1 MVRRGA
7 EGGWRG
13 GLEGAGVGRKG
24 EEGRQ
29 REEEAA
35 MMMRGREEA
44 EGREW
49 NVARV

>member
-7 EGGWRG
+7 GVGKEGGGRG
-13 GLEGAGVGRKG
+13 GAR
-24 EEGRQ
+24 
-29 REEEAA
+29 
-35 MMMRGREEA
+35 MMRGQEEA